1 MPLRTLP
8 EQAFRRRARMVAVVF
23 CAVCLGLA
31 ARLFY
36 LQLRTSRWYT
46 DRALGQQL
54 RDTVVPADRGK
65 IYSADGV
72 LLAAN
77 SSCWTLRA
85 SPREMP
91 DDKLSLAAEG
101 LADILDLDAAN
112 LLESFRDRRS
122 NDCLLRYRVDRTT
135 ADRVREF
142 CEANGITG
150 IRINQ
155 DSKRWYPQGQFLAS
169 VLGFTN
175 VDNAGV
181 SGLELQYDGLLT
193 GENGVVLTAVNAWG
207 YTLEQSYE
215 TERFPTEGDG
225 LRLTIDTQIQHYLEN
240 ALGYAVQEHHV
251 AARAVGIVMDVNT
264 GAVLAMSTTPSYD
277 PNEPRV
283 IADEAARNQV
293 ESLSGE
299 ARRAALQ
306 LAQQTQW
313 RNKAVSDLYEPGSVF
328 KLITCAAALDAG
340 AITRHSSFY
349 CGESISVA
357 GTRFHCANHKR
368 HGAQTVTQALENSC
382 NQSFIQIGAR
392 LGREAFCS
400 YFAAFGLR
408 EPTGID
414 LPAEPK
420 KSLYYT
426 ADRMG
431 PVELASCAF
440 GQSSKIS
447 YLEMAAAV
455 CAVVNGGKLMR
466 PYVVSD
472 ILAPDGSLIEHI
484 GPACTRQ
491 VLKAETSAVMREMM
505 EAVVLYGGGRN
516 AQIAGYRVG
525 GKSGTSQKLD
535 STDEKARIASFVAVA
550 PIDDPQ
556 FLCLT
561 AGPQP
566 AAASRPPSAPRCWNR
581 LSFTRAS
588 PAPLCR
594 MQLPPSPPPPTSPP
608 TATASMVPNK
618 KDRRSGLKGSWLILL
633 RLLAEPDLT
642 GGRIHGLDDGEALQ
656 LDALAADQLA
666 ALLEALL
673 DGDADALDGGPGL
686 IGQFQQAHQGA
697 AVGQEIVDDEDM
709 VFRGEELFGD
719 DDVIDLFVGEGLDLG
734 LVIVV
739 VQIDA
744 HGLFGKDHRH
754 IELAG
759 DHCCNADA
767 AGFNGQHFVDGLAC
781 KQALPLFCH
790 LAEQRDVHL
799 VVDEAVHLQHVAL
812 AHDAVLAN
820 PIFQQFHFSLF
831 LQAFDT
837 AFRFHLVYRIPLP
850 DFKVFWAI
858 SLLFSPKIRVY

>member
-1 MPLRTLP
+1 MPKPEPRPLRTLP
-8 EQAFRRRARMVAVVF
+8 ERAFRARARLVAALL
-23 CAVCLGLA
+23 CCVCFAGLA
-31 ARLFY
+31 ARLAY
-36 LQLRTSRWYT
+36 LQLFTGSWYT
-46 DRALGQQL
+46 SRALGQQL
-54 RDTVVPADRGK
+54 RDTVVPADRGR
-65 IYSADGV
+65 IYSADGA

-91 DDKLSLAAEG
+91 EEKLHLAADG
-101 LADILDLDAAN
+101 LAEILELDKAA
-112 LLESFRDRRS
+112 LLEKFSDRRS
-122 NDCLLRYRVDRTT
+122 NDCLLRYRVERDT
-135 ADRVREF
+135 ADRVRNF

-155 DSKRWYPQGQFLAS
+155 DSKRWYPQGEFLAS

-181 SGLELQYDGLLT
+181 SGLELKYNEVLT
-193 GENGVVLTAVNAWG
+193 GQNGVVLTAVNAWG

-215 TERFPTEGDG
+215 TERVPLEGSG
-225 LRLTIDTQIQHYLEN
+225 LRLTIDASIQHYLEN
-240 ALGYAVQEHHV
+240 ALTYAVREHHV

-264 GAVLAMSTTPSYD
+264 GAVLAMSTTPAYD
-277 PNEPRV
+277 PNQPRV
-283 IADEAARNQV
+283 IYDAAARQRV
-293 ESLSGE
+293 DALSGKE
-299 ARRAALQ
+299 RTAALQ

-535 STDEKARIASFVAVA
+535 SADEKARIASFVAVA

-556 FLCLT
+556 FLCLVCLDEPHSWTT
-561 AGPQP
+561 AGGSLSAPVCAEVLEQTLVYKGIP
-566 AAASRPPSAPRCWNR
+566 RAAVPDAAASE
-581 LSFTRAS
+581 
-588 PAPLCR
+588 
-594 MQLPPSPPPPTSPP
+594 P
-608 TATASMVPNK
+608 TAA
-618 KDRRSGLKGSWLILL
+618 
-633 RLLAEPDLT
+633 DLP
-642 GGRIHGLDDGEALQ
+642 A
-656 LDALAADQLA
+656 
-666 ALLEALL
+666 
-673 DGDADALDGGPGL
+673 DGDSFDG
-686 IGQFQQAHQGA
+686 A
-697 AVGQEIVDDEDM
+697 
-709 VFRGEELFGD
+709 
-719 DDVIDLFVGEGLDLG
+719 
-734 LVIVV
+734 
-739 VQIDA
+739 
-744 HGLFGKDHRH
+744 
-754 IELAG
+754 
-759 DHCCNADA
+759 
-767 AGFNGQHFVDGLAC
+767 
-781 KQALPLFCH
+781 
-790 LAEQRDVHL
+790 
-799 VVDEAVHLQHVAL
+799 
-812 AHDAVLAN
+812 
-820 PIFQQFHFSLF
+820 
-831 LQAFDT
+831 
-837 AFRFHLVYRIPLP
+837 
-850 DFKVFWAI
+850 
-858 SLLFSPKIRVY
+858 

>member
-1 MPLRTLP
+1 MSGPHTLP
-8 EQAFRRRARMVAVVF
+8 ERAFRQRARLVALLF
-23 CAVCLGLA
+23 CAVAAGLA
-31 ARLFY
+31 FRLFW
-36 LQLRTSRWYT
+36 LQLRASDRYT
-46 DRALGQQL
+46 QRALGQQL
-54 RDTVVPADRGK
+54 RDTIVPADRGR

-91 DDKLSLAAEG
+91 EEKLGLAAQG
-101 LADILDLDAAN
+101 LAKILELDEAA
-112 LLESFRDRRS
+112 LLEKFSQRRS
-122 NDCLLRYRVDRTT
+122 NDCLLRYRVDRSM
-135 ADRVREF
+135 ADRVRDF
-142 CEANGITG
+142 CEENSITG

-155 DSKRWYPQGQFLAS
+155 DSRRWYPQGEFLAS

-181 SGLELQYDGLLT
+181 SGLELEYDDLLT

-225 LRLTIDTQIQHYLEN
+225 LRLTIDTNIQHYLEN
-240 ALGYAVQEHHV
+240 ALGYAVREHHV

-277 PNEPRV
+277 PNQPRV
-283 IADEAARNQV
+283 LADKAARSMV
-293 ESLSGE
+293 DALTGDE
-299 ARRAALQ
+299 RKAALQ

-340 AITRHSSFY
+340 AISKSSSFY

-392 LGREAFCS
+392 LGKEAFCD

-447 YLEMAAAV
+447 YLEMASAV
-455 CAVVNGGKLMR
+455 CAVVNGGKLLQPR
-466 PYVVSD
+466 VVD
-472 ILAPDGSLIEHI
+472 AILGPEGEVIEI
-484 GPACTRQ
+484 LSPVCKRQ
-491 VLKAETSAVMREMM
+491 VLKPETSQIMREMM

-516 AQIAGYRVG
+516 ARIAGYRVG

-535 STDEKARIASFVAVA
+535 SADEKARIASFVAVA
-550 PIDDPQ
+550 PIDNPR
-556 FLCLT
+556 FLCLVCLDEPHSWTT
-561 AGPQP
+561 AGGSLSAPVCAEVLEQTLVSKGIPRAAVPEQP
-566 AAASRPPSAPRCWNR
+566 A
-581 LSFTRAS
+581 
-588 PAPLCR
+588 
-594 MQLPPSPPPPTSPP
+594 P
-608 TATASMVPNK
+608 TAET
-618 KDRRSGLKGSWLILL
+618 
-633 RLLAEPDLT
+633 
-642 GGRIHGLDDGEALQ
+642 
-656 LDALAADQLA
+656 AADLP
-666 ALLEALL
+666 E
-673 DGDADALDGGPGL
+673 DGDSFDG
-686 IGQFQQAHQGA
+686 A
-697 AVGQEIVDDEDM
+697 
-709 VFRGEELFGD
+709 
-719 DDVIDLFVGEGLDLG
+719 
-734 LVIVV
+734 
-739 VQIDA
+739 
-744 HGLFGKDHRH
+744 
-754 IELAG
+754 
-759 DHCCNADA
+759 
-767 AGFNGQHFVDGLAC
+767 
-781 KQALPLFCH
+781 
-790 LAEQRDVHL
+790 
-799 VVDEAVHLQHVAL
+799 
-812 AHDAVLAN
+812 
-820 PIFQQFHFSLF
+820 
-831 LQAFDT
+831 
-837 AFRFHLVYRIPLP
+837 
-850 DFKVFWAI
+850 
-858 SLLFSPKIRVY
+858 